1 MKPRYLI
8 PTLAILLGLSAV
20 PTLALARKLITTQAG
35 CNQEFRKEKGTKLA
49 CNACIK
55 DKKKFKQN
63 QKGIWLCVDK
73 ASALDGAMTP
83 AR

>member
-1 MKPRYLI
+1 MKTRYLL
-8 PTLAILLGLSAV
+8 PTLGFALALGAV

-35 CNQEFRKEKGTKLA
+35 CNQEFKKEKGTQLA

-63 QKGIWLCVDK
+63 NKGVWLCVEK
-73 ASALDGAMTP
+73 SSTPGEAPHPAL
-83 AR
+83 